1 MPETALSIHA
11 SANSASPPARRSLLR
26 NRAAGAHVRV
36 TNIELFFDLVFV
48 YAVTQLSHTLLH
60 GLNLI
65 SALQVLLLFLAVWW
79 VWVFTSWVTNWLDPE
94 RPLVRLLLL
103 MLMLAGLLL
112 SIALPDAFAGRGLL
126 FAGAYVFMQVGR
138 TLFMLWALGDA
149 APANTRNFQR
159 ITVWLVSSG
168 VLWLAG
174 GWLDGQ
180 WRAWCWIAALTLE
193 YIGPALAFQVPGL
206 GRSSTA
212 DWDIDGGHLA
222 ERCSQFVIIAL
233 GESVLV
239 TGSSF
244 ADTLSQPQALL
255 AFVSAFVG
263 SVAMWWIYFDLGA
276 ERGSAAIRH
285 APDPGRTARIAYTY
299 LHLLIVAGII
309 VSAVADELTLHDPSK
324 HVDTIGSAV
333 LIGGPAFYLLGNAWF
348 KKTVN
353 STHLPLSHL
362 IGMGLLAALA
372 IAVAWHP
379 PSVLA
384 LGLATTMVLVLVA
397 LWETVSL
404 RHLRLKLRESSAS

>member
-1 MPETALSIHA
+1 MPEIALSIHT
-11 SANSASPPARRSLLR
+11 SANPASQPARRSLLR
-26 NRAAGAHVRV
+26 SRAAGTNV

-65 SALQVLLLFLAVWW
+65 NALQVLLLFLAVWW

-103 MLMLAGLLL
+103 VLMLAGLLL
-112 SIALPDAFAGRGLL
+112 SIALPGAFAGRGLL
-126 FAGAYVFMQVGR
+126 FASAYVFMQVGR

-149 APANTRNFQR
+149 APANRRNFQR

-174 GWLDGQ
+174 GWLHGQ
-180 WRAWCWIAALTLE
+180 WRAWCWIAALALE
-193 YIGPALAFQVPGL
+193 YIGPALAFAVPGM

-276 ERGSAAIRH
+276 ERGSVAIRH

-309 VSAVADELTLHDPSK
+309 VSAVADELTLRDGSQ
-324 HVDTIGSAV
+324 HVDAIGSAV
-333 LIGGPAFYLLGNAWF
+333 LIGGPALYLLGNAWF

-353 STHLPLSHL
+353 STNLPLSHL

-372 IAVAWHP
+372 VVLVWQP
-379 PSVLA
+379 LSLLA
-384 LGLATTMVLVLVA
+384 LGLATTLVLVLVA

-404 RHLRLKLRESSAS
+404 RHLRRKLQESAAL

>member
-1 MPETALSIHA
+1 VSTSP
-11 SANSASPPARRSLLR
+11 SADPARPARRSLLR
-26 NRAAGAHVRV
+26 SRTAGAVKV

-60 GLNLI
+60 GLNVVG
-65 SALQVLLLFLAVWW
+65 ALQVLLLFLAVWW

-103 MLMLAGLLL
+103 ALMLAGLLL
-112 SIALPDAFAGRGLL
+112 SMALPEAFGERGLL

-138 TLFMLWALGDA
+138 TLFVLWALGDD

-159 ITVWLVSSG
+159 IAVWLAVSG
-168 VLWLAG
+168 ALWLLG
-174 GWLDGQ
+174 GWLDGKERVLL
-180 WRAWCWIAALTLE
+180 WVAALALE
-193 YIGPALAFQVPGL
+193 YIGPALAFAVPGL

-222 ERCSQFVIIAL
+222 ERCSLFVIIAL

-244 ADTLSQPQALL
+244 ADTTWQPQAVL

-276 ERGSAAIRH
+276 ERGSRAIRH
-285 APDPGRTARIAYTY
+285 AADPGRTARAAYTY

-309 VSAVADELTLHDPSK
+309 VGAVADELTLRDAQQRVGAIS
-324 HVDTIGSAV
+324 GAV
-333 LIGGPAFYLLGNAWF
+333 LLGGPMLYLTGNAWF

-353 STHLPLSHL
+353 DTHLPLSHL
-362 IGMGLLAALA
+362 VGLGLLVALA
-372 IAVAWHP
+372 AVLIRQP
-379 PSVLA
+379 PSVFV
-384 LGLATTMVLVLVA
+384 LGLASSSILVLVA
-397 LWETVSL
+397 AWETVSL
-404 RHLRLKLRESSAS
+404 RHLRRQLHGSSLRD

>member
-1 MPETALSIHA
+1 MSTSP
-11 SANSASPPARRSLLR
+11 SADPARPARRSLLR
-26 NRAAGAHVRV
+26 SRTAGAVKV

-60 GLNLI
+60 GLNVVG
-65 SALQVLLLFLAVWW
+65 ALQVLLLFLAVWW

-103 MLMLAGLLL
+103 ALMLAGLLL
-112 SIALPDAFAGRGLL
+112 SMALPEAFGERGLL

-138 TLFMLWALGDA
+138 TLFVLWVLGDD

-159 ITVWLVSSG
+159 IAVWLAVSG
-168 VLWLAG
+168 ALWLLG
-174 GWLDGQ
+174 GWLDGKE
-180 WRAWCWIAALTLE
+180 RALLWVAALALE
-193 YIGPALAFQVPGL
+193 YIGPALAFAVPGL

-222 ERCSQFVIIAL
+222 ERCSLFVIIAL

-244 ADTLSQPQALL
+244 ADTAWQPQAVL

-276 ERGSAAIRH
+276 ERGSRAIRH
-285 APDPGRTARIAYTY
+285 AADPGRTARAAYTY

-309 VSAVADELTLHDPSK
+309 VGAVADELTLRDAQQRVGAIS
-324 HVDTIGSAV
+324 GAV
-333 LIGGPAFYLLGNAWF
+333 LLGGPMLYLTGNAWF

-353 STHLPLSHL
+353 DTHLPLSHL
-362 IGMGLLAALA
+362 VGLGLLAALA
-372 IAVAWHP
+372 AVLVQQP
-379 PSVLA
+379 PSVFV
-384 LGLATTMVLVLVA
+384 LGLASSSILVLVA
-397 LWETVSL
+397 AWETVSL
-404 RHLRLKLRESSAS
+404 RHLRRRLHESSLRD

>member
-1 MPETALSIHA
+1 VSTSP
-11 SANSASPPARRSLLR
+11 SADPARPARRSLLR
-26 NRAAGAHVRV
+26 SRTAGAVKV

-60 GLNLI
+60 GLNVVG
-65 SALQVLLLFLAVWW
+65 ALQVLLLFLAVWW

-103 MLMLAGLLL
+103 ALMLAGLLL
-112 SIALPDAFAGRGLL
+112 SMALPEAFGERGLL

-138 TLFMLWALGDA
+138 TLFVLWALGDD

-159 ITVWLVSSG
+159 IAVWLAVSG
-168 VLWLAG
+168 ALWLLG
-174 GWLDGQ
+174 GWLDGKE
-180 WRAWCWIAALTLE
+180 RALLWVAALALE
-193 YIGPALAFQVPGL
+193 YIGPALAFAVPGL

-222 ERCSQFVIIAL
+222 ERCSLFVIIAL

-244 ADTLSQPQALL
+244 AATAWQPQAVL

-276 ERGSAAIRH
+276 ERGSRAIRH
-285 APDPGRTARIAYTY
+285 AADPGRTARAAYTY

-309 VSAVADELTLHDPSK
+309 VGAVADELTLRDAQQRVGAIS
-324 HVDTIGSAV
+324 GAV
-333 LIGGPAFYLLGNAWF
+333 LLGGPMLYLTGNAWF

-353 STHLPLSHL
+353 DTHLPLSHL
-362 IGMGLLAALA
+362 VGLGLLVALA
-372 IAVAWHP
+372 AVLIRQP
-379 PSVLA
+379 PSVFV
-384 LGLATTMVLVLVA
+384 LGLASSSILVLVA
-397 LWETVSL
+397 AWETVSL
-404 RHLRLKLRESSAS
+404 RHLRRRLHESSLRD

>member
-1 MPETALSIHA
+1 M
-11 SANSASPPARRSLLR
+11 RSR
-26 NRAAGAHVRV
+26 TAGAVKV

-60 GLNLI
+60 GLNVVG
-65 SALQVLLLFLAVWW
+65 ALQVLLLFLAVWW

-103 MLMLAGLLL
+103 ALMLAGLLL
-112 SIALPDAFAGRGLL
+112 SMALPEAFGERGLL

-138 TLFMLWALGDA
+138 TLFVLWALGDD

-159 ITVWLVSSG
+159 IAVWLAVSG
-168 VLWLAG
+168 ALWLLG
-174 GWLDGQ
+174 GWLDGKERVLL
-180 WRAWCWIAALTLE
+180 WVAALALE
-193 YIGPALAFQVPGL
+193 YIGPALAFAVPGL

-222 ERCSQFVIIAL
+222 ERCSLFVIIAL

-244 ADTLSQPQALL
+244 AATAWQPQAVL

-276 ERGSAAIRH
+276 ERGSRAIRH
-285 APDPGRTARIAYTY
+285 AADPGRTARAAYTY

-309 VSAVADELTLHDPSK
+309 VGAVADELTLRDAQQRVGAIS
-324 HVDTIGSAV
+324 GAV
-333 LIGGPAFYLLGNAWF
+333 LLGGPMLYLTGNAWF

-353 STHLPLSHL
+353 DTHLPLSHL
-362 IGMGLLAALA
+362 VGLGLLAVLA
-372 IAVAWHP
+372 AVLVQQP
-379 PSVLA
+379 PSVFV
-384 LGLATTMVLVLVA
+384 LGLASSSMLVLVA
-397 LWETVSL
+397 AWETVSL
-404 RHLRLKLRESSAS
+404 RHLRRRLHESSLRD

>member
-1 MPETALSIHA
+1 MPAPS
-11 SANSASPPARRSLLR
+11 SASEPGSAPVSLPSRARLLR
-26 NRAAGAHVRV
+26 ARDVEGASKV

-60 GLNLI
+60 GLNLLG
-65 SALQVLLLFLAVWW
+65 ALQVLLLFLAVWW

-94 RPLVRLLLL
+94 RPVVRLALLT
-103 MLMLAGLLL
+103 LMLAGLLL
-112 SIALPDAFAGRGLL
+112 SIALPEAFGRRGLL

-138 TLFMLWALGDA
+138 TLFTLWALGDA

-159 ITVWLVSSG
+159 ITVWLVTSG

-174 GWLDGQ
+174 GWLDGPLR
-180 WRAWCWIAALTLE
+180 WLLWIAALSLE
-193 YIGPALAFQVPGL
+193 YVGPALAFPVPGM
-206 GRSSTA
+206 GRSSTS

-244 ADTLSQPQALL
+244 ADTPWQSRTLL
-255 AFVSAFVG
+255 AFVSAFIG

-276 ERGSAAIRH
+276 ERGSRAIRQ
-285 APDPGRTARIAYTY
+285 AADPGRTARVAYTY

-309 VSAVADELTLHDPSK
+309 VCAVADELTLHDPQQRCDLIS
-324 HVDTIGSAV
+324 GAV
-333 LIGGPAFYLLGNAWF
+333 LLGGPMLYLLGNAWF

-353 STHLPLSHL
+353 GTNLPLSHL
-362 IGMGLLAALA
+362 IG
-372 IAVAWHP
+372 
-379 PSVLA
+379 LA
-384 LGLATTMVLVLVA
+384 LLTALTLTVGHWSMAPLGIATTAVLVLVA
-397 LWETVSL
+397 IWEMCSL
-404 RHLRLKLRESSAS
+404 RTLRQVLNDADAP

>member
-1 MPETALSIHA
+1 MSTSP
-11 SANSASPPARRSLLR
+11 SADPARPARRSLLR
-26 NRAAGAHVRV
+26 SRTAGAVKV

-60 GLNLI
+60 GLNVVG
-65 SALQVLLLFLAVWW
+65 ALQVLLLFLAVWW

-103 MLMLAGLLL
+103 ALMLAGLLL
-112 SIALPDAFAGRGLL
+112 SMALPEAFGERGLL

-138 TLFMLWALGDA
+138 TLFVLWALGDD

-159 ITVWLVSSG
+159 IAVWLAVSG
-168 VLWLAG
+168 ALWLLG
-174 GWLDGQ
+174 GWLDGKE
-180 WRAWCWIAALTLE
+180 RALLWVAALALE
-193 YIGPALAFQVPGL
+193 YIGPALAFAVPGL

-222 ERCSQFVIIAL
+222 ERCSLFVIIAL

-244 ADTLSQPQALL
+244 ADTAWQPQAVL

-276 ERGSAAIRH
+276 ERGSRAIRH
-285 APDPGRTARIAYTY
+285 AADPGRTARAAYTY

-309 VSAVADELTLHDPSK
+309 VGAVADELTLRDAQQRVGAIS
-324 HVDTIGSAV
+324 GAV
-333 LIGGPAFYLLGNAWF
+333 LLGGPMLYLTGNAWF

-353 STHLPLSHL
+353 DTHLPLSHL
-362 IGMGLLAALA
+362 VGLGLLAVLA
-372 IAVAWHP
+372 AVLIRQP
-379 PSVLA
+379 PSVFV
-384 LGLATTMVLVLVA
+384 LGLASSSILVLVA
-397 LWETVSL
+397 AWETVSL
-404 RHLRLKLRESSAS
+404 RHLRRRLHESSLRD

>member
-1 MPETALSIHA
+1 MSTSP
-11 SANSASPPARRSLLR
+11 SADPARPARRSLLR
-26 NRAAGAHVRV
+26 SRTAGAVKV

-60 GLNLI
+60 GLNVVG
-65 SALQVLLLFLAVWW
+65 ALQVLLLFLAVWW

-103 MLMLAGLLL
+103 ALMLAGLLL
-112 SIALPDAFAGRGLL
+112 SMALPEAFGERGLL

-138 TLFMLWALGDA
+138 TLFVLWALGDD

-159 ITVWLVSSG
+159 IAVWLAVSG
-168 VLWLAG
+168 ALWLLG
-174 GWLDGQ
+174 GWLDGKERVLL
-180 WRAWCWIAALTLE
+180 WVAALALE
-193 YIGPALAFQVPGL
+193 YIGPALAFAVPGL

-222 ERCSQFVIIAL
+222 ERCSLFVIIAL

-244 ADTLSQPQALL
+244 ADTAWQPQAVL

-276 ERGSAAIRH
+276 ERGSRAIRH
-285 APDPGRTARIAYTY
+285 AADPGRTARAAYTY

-309 VSAVADELTLHDPSK
+309 VGAVADELTLRDAQQRVGAIS
-324 HVDTIGSAV
+324 GAV
-333 LIGGPAFYLLGNAWF
+333 LLGGPMLYLTGNAWF

-353 STHLPLSHL
+353 DTHLPLSHL
-362 IGMGLLAALA
+362 VGLGLLVALA
-372 IAVAWHP
+372 AVLIRQP
-379 PSVLA
+379 PSVFV
-384 LGLATTMVLVLVA
+384 LGLASSSILVLVA
-397 LWETVSL
+397 AWETVSL
-404 RHLRLKLRESSAS
+404 RHLRRRLHESSLRD

>member
-1 MPETALSIHA
+1 MSTSP
-11 SANSASPPARRSLLR
+11 SADPARPARRSLLR
-26 NRAAGAHVRV
+26 SRTAGAVKV

-60 GLNLI
+60 GLNVVG
-65 SALQVLLLFLAVWW
+65 ALQVLLLFLAVWW

-103 MLMLAGLLL
+103 ALMLAGLLL
-112 SIALPDAFAGRGLL
+112 SMALPEAFGERGLL

-138 TLFMLWALGDA
+138 TLFVLWALGDD

-159 ITVWLVSSG
+159 IAVWLAVSG
-168 VLWLAG
+168 ALWLLG
-174 GWLDGQ
+174 GWLDGKE
-180 WRAWCWIAALTLE
+180 RALLWVAALALE
-193 YIGPALAFQVPGL
+193 YIGPALAFAVPGL

-222 ERCSQFVIIAL
+222 ERCSLFVIIAL

-244 ADTLSQPQALL
+244 ADTAWQPQAVL

-276 ERGSAAIRH
+276 ERGSRAIRH
-285 APDPGRTARIAYTY
+285 AADPGRTARAAYTY

-309 VSAVADELTLHDPSK
+309 VGAVADELTLRDAQQRVGAIS
-324 HVDTIGSAV
+324 GAV
-333 LIGGPAFYLLGNAWF
+333 LLGGPMLYLTGNAWF

-353 STHLPLSHL
+353 DTHLPLSHL
-362 IGMGLLAALA
+362 VGLGLLAALA
-372 IAVAWHP
+372 AVLVQQP
-379 PSVLA
+379 PSVFV
-384 LGLATTMVLVLVA
+384 LGLASSSILVLVA
-397 LWETVSL
+397 AWETVSL
-404 RHLRLKLRESSAS
+404 RHLRRRLHESSLRD

>member
-1 MPETALSIHA
+1 MGTSP
-11 SANSASPPARRSLLR
+11 SADPARPARRSLLR
-26 NRAAGAHVRV
+26 SRTAGAVKV

-60 GLNLI
+60 GLNVVG
-65 SALQVLLLFLAVWW
+65 ALQVLLLFLAVWW

-103 MLMLAGLLL
+103 ALMLAGLLL
-112 SIALPDAFAGRGLL
+112 SMALPEAFGERGLL

-138 TLFMLWALGDA
+138 TLFVLWALGDD

-159 ITVWLVSSG
+159 IAVWLAVSG
-168 VLWLAG
+168 ALWLLG
-174 GWLDGQ
+174 GWLDGKERVLL
-180 WRAWCWIAALTLE
+180 WVAALALE
-193 YIGPALAFQVPGL
+193 YIGPALAFAVPGL

-222 ERCSQFVIIAL
+222 ERCSLFVIIAL

-244 ADTLSQPQALL
+244 ADTAWQPQAVL

-276 ERGSAAIRH
+276 ERGSRAIRH
-285 APDPGRTARIAYTY
+285 AADPGRTARAAYTY

-309 VSAVADELTLHDPSK
+309 VGAVADELTLRDAQQRVGAIS
-324 HVDTIGSAV
+324 GAV
-333 LIGGPAFYLLGNAWF
+333 LLGGPMLYLTGNAWF

-353 STHLPLSHL
+353 DTHLPLSHL
-362 IGMGLLAALA
+362 VGLGLLAALA
-372 IAVAWHP
+372 AVLIRQP
-379 PSVLA
+379 PSVFV
-384 LGLATTMVLVLVA
+384 LGLASSSILVLVA
-397 LWETVSL
+397 AWETVSL
-404 RHLRLKLRESSAS
+404 RHLRRRLHESSLRD

>member
-1 MPETALSIHA
+1 VSTSP
-11 SANSASPPARRSLLR
+11 SADPARPARRSLLR
-26 NRAAGAHVRV
+26 SRTAGAVKV

-60 GLNLI
+60 GLNVVG
-65 SALQVLLLFLAVWW
+65 ALQVLLLFLAVWW

-103 MLMLAGLLL
+103 ALMLAGLLL
-112 SIALPDAFAGRGLL
+112 SMALPEAFGERGLL

-138 TLFMLWALGDA
+138 TLFVLWALGDD

-159 ITVWLVSSG
+159 IAVWLAVSG
-168 VLWLAG
+168 ALWLLG
-174 GWLDGQ
+174 GWLDGKERVLL
-180 WRAWCWIAALTLE
+180 WVAALALE
-193 YIGPALAFQVPGL
+193 YIGPALAFAVPGL

-222 ERCSQFVIIAL
+222 ERCSLFVIIAL

-244 ADTLSQPQALL
+244 ADTAWQPQAVL

-276 ERGSAAIRH
+276 ERGSRAIRH
-285 APDPGRTARIAYTY
+285 AADPGRTARAAYTY

-309 VSAVADELTLHDPSK
+309 VGAVADELTLRDAQQRVGAIS
-324 HVDTIGSAV
+324 GAV
-333 LIGGPAFYLLGNAWF
+333 LLGGPMLYLTGNAWF

-353 STHLPLSHL
+353 DTHLPLSHL
-362 IGMGLLAALA
+362 VGLGLLVALA
-372 IAVAWHP
+372 AVLIRQP
-379 PSVLA
+379 PSVFV
-384 LGLATTMVLVLVA
+384 LGLASSSILVLVA
-397 LWETVSL
+397 VWETVSL
-404 RHLRLKLRESSAS
+404 RHLRRRLHESSLRD

>member
-1 MPETALSIHA
+1 MSIPS
-11 SANSASPPARRSLLR
+11 SADPARTVQHGLLR
-26 NRAAGAHVRV
+26 ARHAGGHSKV

-60 GLNLI
+60 GLNVI
-65 SALQVLLLFLAVWW
+65 GALQVLLLFLAVWW

-103 MLMLAGLLL
+103 ALMFAGLLL
-112 SIALPDAFAGRGLL
+112 SIALPEAFGARGLL

-159 ITVWLVSSG
+159 ITVWLVMSG
-168 VLWLAG
+168 ALWLAG

-180 WRAWCWIAALTLE
+180 WRWMLWIAALMLE
-193 YIGPALAFQVPGL
+193 YLGPALAFPVPGL
-206 GRSSTA
+206 GRSSTT

-244 ADTLSQPQALL
+244 AETLAQPQALL
-255 AFVSAFVG
+255 AFASAFAG
-263 SVAMWWIYFDLGA
+263 SVAMWWIYFDLAA
-276 ERGSAAIRH
+276 ERGSRAIRQS
-285 APDPGRTARIAYTY
+285 ADPGRTARVAYTY

-309 VSAVADELTLHDPSK
+309 VSAVADELTLHDGAQR
-324 HVDTIGSAV
+324 VDTISGTV
-333 LIGGPAFYLLGNAWF
+333 LLGGPALYLFGNAWF
-348 KKTVN
+348 KKTAN
-353 STHLPLSHL
+353 STNLPLSHL
-362 IGMGLLAALA
+362 LGLGLLAALA
-372 IAVAWHP
+372 LTLTCW
-379 PSVLA
+379 SVVS
-384 LGLATTMVLVLVA
+384 LGMATTAVLVFVA
-397 LWETVSL
+397 LWEVCSL
-404 RHLRLKLRESSAS
+404 RSVRQALRESATH